1 MTATMSIPYANLES
15 SVLELPIE
23 VRCQL
28 THVLIRSIDE
38 KVTMEPECEEGWG
51 ALAEKVNAAID
62 EGRMGTVDAFEAIAK
77 MRQNLAHISS

>member
-15 SVLELPIE
+15 SVLELPVE

-38 KVTMEPECEEGWG
+38 KVAMDPEREEGWVR
-51 ALAEKVNAAID
+51 LAEKVNAAVN
-62 EGRMGTVDAFEAIAK
+62 EGRMETVDAFEAIAK
-77 MRQNLAHISS
+77 MRRNLA